1 MKKRLI
7 SRKHIEKA
15 YKTDT
20 LSADIDLNLESMEE
34 KIDKLPKEM
43 FQILGEIISFIENTN
58 KFEGDKHHEN
68 Q

>member
-1 MKKRLI
+1 MKKRLV

-15 YKTDT
+15 YTKDL
-20 LSADIDLNLESMEE
+20 LSQDIDLNLESMEE
-34 KIDKLPKEM
+34 RIDKLPKEM

-58 KFEGDKHHEN
+58 KFEGDKHEN

>member
-15 YKTDT
+15 YTIDI
-20 LSADIDLNLESMEE
+20 LNHDIDLNLEPIEE
-34 KIDKLPKEM
+34 RINKLPKEM
-43 FQILGEIISFIENTN
+43 FQILGEVISFIENTN
-58 KFEGDKHHEN
+58 KFEGDKHEN